1 MRSSTALLAAIF
13 MLVCPALPVPALE
26 LNVSTVC
33 DKSLF
38 IDLGPSFEI
47 VSNRF
52 DDSSKGMISN
62 DITISDTA
70 QAGSAYV
77 YVMTIFDK
85 ILSMMN
91 PDALSGLLQAAGI
104 EAVGE
109 EGHREIGQWTAL
121 DSRGRNVSVTTM
133 KAANESERVPGGIYN
148 ISVWNLDSR
157 TYILMVSSFDEN
169 NTTQIIKTL
178 TIS

>member
-1 MRSSTALLAAIF
+1 
-13 MLVCPALPVPALE
+13 
-26 LNVSTVC
+26 
-33 DKSLF
+33 
-38 IDLGPSFEI
+38 
-47 VSNRF
+47 
-52 DDSSKGMISN
+52 
-62 DITISDTA
+62 
-70 QAGSAYV
+70 
-77 YVMTIFDK
+77 
-85 ILSMMN
+85 
-91 PDALSGLLQAAGI
+91 LSGLFLAAVI

-133 KAANESERVPGGIYN
+133 KAANESERMPGGIYN

-157 TYILMVSSFDEN
+157 TYILMASSFDEN